1 MKRFISNILTGV
13 VGVAS
18 AACLWSCSDE
28 SPFDADGV
36 GTVHLRTVVNS
47 ITTRAEDDA
56 DAADRDEYLRQ
67 NCVVYISGDEGLVYK
82 EKGLDNV
89 SPAIPLKTGHYVAEA
104 WSGDSVTAS
113 FDKMFF
119 RGYQPFD
126 VTKGSESNV
135 VVNCQIRNV
144 VVSVNTASIN
154 TELIQDYNIKVR
166 NTRGDLEFD
175 TSNAGT
181 DRGYFMMPNGDSNLE
196 YDIEV
201 VRIDGQTFTKSGKIE
216 NVQSAHHY
224 ILNFTYDNMGST
236 GGSAGY
242 VFFEIKIKDE
252 NLSNSVVTV
261 PSAPTVSGVDFDAD
275 KQLVALTDESIPD
288 ELALKICGFGDG
300 LDEIMIDPGSNFAF
314 NDDASTY
321 QKSLVKGINILKAQ
335 SDNPDNYHHA
345 GITWVNPKYN
355 ATTNVSTAYLKFS
368 KDFISHLS
376 ARDTEHVINVKVTDV
391 SGRTT
396 VKPIRIARA
405 DAAIV
410 YEDPV
415 VLKPLDTDANPMA
428 LSATSASLTFT
439 LGDSYEGQPGV
450 EYRKD
455 GDPDTSWTFV
465 AANVPAAAP
474 RRAPWKAPS
483 LQSMTITGLE
493 PGTTYQYRACCGDF
507 HAAEVFT
514 LTTESKFEIPNASFE
529 EWSTYSAKTLLG
541 NKTVILPGGTGDKET
556 SFWGSGNEGA
566 ATANKTLT
574 TQSSDMF
581 HSGSSSARLASSSA
595 MGIIAAGNIFVGK
608 YQETDGTNGVLSLG
622 REYNGSHPAK
632 VRVYANYRP
641 GGGVSIKSGNEGYV
655 DDLVSGG
662 TDQGQIYVALVVG
675 NYEVR
680 TNPSKRRLFDKNDPQ
695 VLAYG
700 QVTWKEA
707 FGPDGQLQMLE
718 IPFEYND
725 RAYTEKPT
733 HLVIV
738 CSASKF
744 GDYFCGSDSSVM
756 YVDDFELVY

>member
-1 MKRFISNILTGV
+1 MKRLISNILTGV

-18 AACLWSCSDE
+18 ATCLWSCSDE

-56 DAADRDEYLRQ
+56 DAADRDEYLRR

-144 VVSVNTASIN
+144 VVSVNTASVN

-181 DRGYFMMPNGDSNLE
+181 DRGYFMMPNGDSDLE

-300 LDEIMIDPGSNFAF
+300 LDEISIDPGSNFAF

-428 LSATSASLTFT
+428 VTATSASLTFT

-483 LQSMTITGLE
+483 LQSMTINGLE

-507 HAAEVFT
+507 HSGDVYT
-514 LTTESKFEIPNASFE
+514 LTTEAKFIIPYADMETWNAF
-529 EWSTYSAKTLLG
+529 TIDGQKNCT
-541 NKTVILPGGTGDKET
+541 LPGIDADE
-556 SFWGSGNEGA
+556 FWGNGNPGA
-566 ATANKTLT
+566 AKAGVTLT
-574 TQSSDMF
+574 QGSSEML
-581 HSGSSSARLASSSA
+581 HSGSLSAKLRSQKATVL
-595 MGIIAAGNIFVGK
+595 GIGKFAAGNLFAGTYVK
-608 YQETDGTNGVLSLG
+608 TDGTDGVLRFG
-622 REYNGSHPAK
+622 RPYNGSHPSAL
-632 VRVYANYRP
+632 RVWVNYRP
-641 GGGVSIKSGNEGYV
+641 GVVEVKTV
-655 DDLVSGG
+655 DAVKDYIQNG
-662 TDQGQIYVALVVG
+662 DMDKGQIYWALTTAPVDI
-675 NYEVR
+675 R
-680 TNPSKRRLFDKNDPQ
+680 TKTKNQKLFNSADEE

-700 QVTWKEA
+700 EYSFDES
-707 FGPDGQLQMLE
+707 FGSDGVLQELI
-718 IPFEYND
+718 IPIEYND
-725 RAYTEKPT
+725 KAQTQKPT

-738 CSASKF
+738 CSASKY
-744 GDYFCGSDSSVM
+744 GDYFIGGEGSTM